1 MKSILKFLFTILAVL
16 TAIAGLAFWQKSS
29 RPEYIEIYSDDD
41 DDLF

>member
-1 MKSILKFLFTILAVL
+1 MKAILKFIFTILAIL
-16 TAIAGLAFWQKSS
+16 SAIVGLALWQKKS